1 MIRLPYNPPEEVDGW
16 SVNIGQNNN
25 TKLIRLRIMDSEL
38 QSFLLQFPYEGLWD
52 EESEESEESEDDDGH
67 YQSEEED
74 DEPTEGEIIFEEHDE
89 AQH

>member
-25 TKLIRLRIMDSEL
+25 TKLIRLQIMDSEL

-52 EESEESEESEDDDGH
+52 EEEEESEDDDGH